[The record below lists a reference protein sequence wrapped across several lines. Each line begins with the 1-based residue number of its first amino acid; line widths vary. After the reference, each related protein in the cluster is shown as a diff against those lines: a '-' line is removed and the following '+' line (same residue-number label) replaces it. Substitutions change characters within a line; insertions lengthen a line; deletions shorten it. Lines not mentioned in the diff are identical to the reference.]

1 MRSGR
6 ARHERAL
13 RAIRQQQAGLH
24 KSRAERGNR
33 CRLGLDADFGKGCL
47 EVGEHLTPKCVVS
60 LSSSDESVE
69 ALSQKRKFL
78 CCLRPAA
85 GHGRK
90 CRKEPCDLF
99 FSWTRLVGFVHI
111 D

>member
-47 EVGEHLTPKCVVS
+47 
-60 LSSSDESVE
+60 
-69 ALSQKRKFL
+69 
-78 CCLRPAA
+78 RPAA